1 MKKKLEQVTQKHKG
15 LQKAIM
21 SNNMAKWTIWKKWTD
36 SSIFQSSKIKPGRNR
51 NYEQPNF
58 KH

>member
-51 NYEQPNF
+51 NY
-58 KH
+58 